1 MGRTRAKARVPLYHD
16 CGHPR
21 CLQRAPWGKISPQPA
36 GAIAYAATPMVTSA
50 STLSGLLAAVCGE
63 PAAHRLLAVVR
74 VDSRLLENNSAVVS
88 RAELAQAMN
97 LLLFD
102 ALLGGVP
109 EAERYVREVAA
120 AGGQVVFDH
129 GALRTVL
136 APSCGALPPG
146 EAAFTRFLRPLGF
159 RCTGTYP
166 LTRLQM
172 TGRAYTHADFPQDI
186 AQYFVSE
193 LHPEAF
199 SPPFQAAV
207 ARVVASSIDPLAPA
221 DITRI
226 ERLGRD
232 HFLPLA
238 QAVELL
244 PRLVRCFGRH
254 HELPAAADY
263 ETLLAESAEMAWI
276 STEGNAFNHATDRVP
291 DVQALAEALRARG
304 YPIKDS
310 VETSSSGRVRQTA
323 LRAAMVR
330 RPLEG
335 APPREVPGSFYEFI
349 SRDSYTDETGQ
360 RRLDLAF
367 DAGNATGIFKMTVA
381 P

>member
-1 MGRTRAKARVPLYHD
+1 M
-16 CGHPR
+16 
-21 CLQRAPWGKISPQPA
+21 IN
-36 GAIAYAATPMVTSA
+36 SA
-50 STLSGLLAAVCGE
+50 STLLGLLTAVCGE
-63 PAAHRLLAVVR
+63 PAAQRLLATVHV
-74 VDSRLLENNSAVVS
+74 SPRLRENESAVVS

-102 ALLGGVP
+102 GLLGGVP
-109 EAERYVREVAA
+109 DAARYVGEVSA
-120 AGGQVVFDH
+120 AGSQVVFDH

-136 APSCGALPPG
+136 SPTCGALPPG

-166 LTRLQM
+166 LTRLRM
-172 TGRAYTHADFPQDI
+172 TGRAYTHADLPEDI

-193 LHPEAF
+193 LHPESF
-199 SPPFQAAV
+199 SPQFQDAV
-207 ARVVASSIDPLAPA
+207 GRVVASSRDPLAPA

-232 HFLPLA
+232 GCLPLA

-254 HELPAAADY
+254 HELPAVADY

-291 DVQALAEALRARG
+291 DVAALAEALRARG
-304 YPIKDS
+304 YPMKDS
-310 VETSSSGRVRQTA
+310 VEISRSGRVRQTA
-323 LRAAMVR
+323 LRAATVLR
-330 RPLEG
+330 QLGG
-335 APPREVPGSFYEFI
+335 APARAVPGSFYEFI
-349 SRDSYTDETGQ
+349 SRDSYTDDHGQ

-367 DAGNATGIFKMTVA
+367 DASNATGIFKMTVA
-381 P
+381 S